1 VEDATL
7 RSNCQIERIGEI
19 IDLNEKAA
27 FILVNAKR
35 IEVPLT
41 KVAEGVN
48 LGDFVV
54 WTGSSWSL
62 KSKV

>member
-1 VEDATL
+1 MEETTL

-19 IDLNEKAA
+19 IELSRMSA
-27 FILVNAKR
+27 FILINEKR

-41 KVAEGVN
+41 KVAEGVI

-54 WTGSSWSL
+54 WTGSSWNRKTL
-62 KSKV
+62 L

>member
-1 VEDATL
+1 MEETTL

-19 IDLNEKAA
+19 IELSRISA
-27 FILVNAKR
+27 FILINEKR

-41 KVAEGVN
+41 KVAEGVI

-54 WTGSSWSL
+54 WTGSSWNR
-62 KSKV
+62 KAIV

>member
-1 VEDATL
+1 MEESTL

-19 IDLNEKAA
+19 IGMSEKFA
-27 FILVNAKR
+27 FILINEKR

-41 KVAEGVN
+41 KVAEGVI

-54 WTGSSWSL
+54 WTGSCWNRKTIL
-62 KSKV
+62 

>member
-1 VEDATL
+1 MEETTL

-19 IDLNEKAA
+19 IELSRMSA
-27 FILVNAKR
+27 FILINEKR

-41 KVAEGVN
+41 KVAEGVI

-54 WTGSSWSL
+54 WTGSSWNR
-62 KSKV
+62 KAIV

>member
-1 VEDATL
+1 MEETTL

-19 IDLNEKAA
+19 IELSRMSV
-27 FILVNAKR
+27 FILINEKR

-41 KVAEGVN
+41 KVAEDVS

-54 WTGSSWSL
+54 WTGSSWNR
-62 KSKV
+62 KMIV

>member
-1 VEDATL
+1 MEDATL

-19 IDLNEKAA
+19 IGLSLMSA
-27 FILVNAKR
+27 FILINEKR

-41 KVAEGVN
+41 KVAEGVT

-54 WTGSSWSL
+54 WTGSSWNR
-62 KSKV
+62 KMIV